1 MDLFLLEETTCLLT
15 YAKDPR
21 RGRSSG
27 AEDSKIC
34 TQICCHTQ
42 DAVNECSGSVLTPL
56 WFPPPHPAPK
66 ETMTGGGTRTEME
79 SGFRMK
85 GEGGESVQVQGWGL
99 LVECEVKNGEGSG
112 VTAGNREGAAQDMLF
127 EMQMVTFL

>member
-1 MDLFLLEETTCLLT
+1 MQKIPEEGEVQALKT
-15 YAKDPR
+15 A
-21 RGRSSG
+21 RSAHRFAAAPKMPLMS
-27 AEDSKIC
+27 
-34 TQICCHTQ
+34 
-42 DAVNECSGSVLTPL
+42 AVGLSSHPCGS
-56 WFPPPHPAPK
+56 PPHPAPK